1 VVAVFVIVVTLAPIL
16 LAFYLTRDTH
26 EVAGSGK

>member
-1 VVAVFVIVVTLAPIL
+1 VMVITFVPIL
-16 LAFYLTRDTH
+16 LAYYLTRDTQ